1 MVIIPKQSIIL
12 LLLTFSFP
20 QTVFNPARAA
30 DGDYLI
36 LETEDPPGD
45 QADLL
50 HQDSPYPGGDL
61 LGARLVLRKVLIPRG
76 PQTDTCRP
84 GYVYFPI
91 ELTIRINRELRGGE
105 VQLCIFCHLPPLHIE
120 QIISRDSTFSRTPGE
135 EIRILLATQSEISL
149 FTGMEES
156 WDKEILAFK
165 NSEHYQNC
173 FFETDMEERAE
184 GLRRAAQFNFHS
196 GTSYQFPSSPRF
208 YWRDIPSL
216 SVSTSLVV
224 REIDGLTVGPV
235 KSLVNDTLKAAWRE
249 VTEPQ
254 LYD

>member
-1 MVIIPKQSIIL
+1 MPGKLIIL
-12 LLLTFSFP
+12 LLLLCSCSA
-20 QTVFNPARAA
+20 VVCNPTEAVA
-30 DGDYLI
+30 GDYLI
-36 LETEDPPGD
+36 LETEDPPND
-45 QADLL
+45 QKDLL
-50 HQDSPYPGGDL
+50 HQDSSYPGGDL
-61 LGARLVLRKVLIPRG
+61 LGARLLLRKVLIHRG
-76 PQTDTCRP
+76 SQTDACRP
-84 GYVYFPI
+84 GYVYIPI

-120 QIISRDSTFSRTPGE
+120 HIISRDSTFSDSSGK
-135 EIRILLATQSEISL
+135 EIRVLLAAQSEISL

-156 WDKEILAFK
+156 WDKESLAFK

-173 FFETDMEERAE
+173 FFETNMEGRAE

-196 GTSYQFPSSPRF
+196 GTSYQFPPSPHF

-235 KSLVNDTLKAAWRE
+235 QSLVNDTLEATWRE

-254 LYD
+254 FYD